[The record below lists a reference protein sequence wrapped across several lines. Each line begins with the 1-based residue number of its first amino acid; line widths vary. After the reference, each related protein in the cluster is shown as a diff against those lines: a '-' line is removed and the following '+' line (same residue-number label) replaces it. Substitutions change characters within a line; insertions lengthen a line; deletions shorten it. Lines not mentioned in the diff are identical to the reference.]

1 MNGIIVVNKEAGYT
15 SRDMVNKV
23 SKLLKQKRIGHT
35 GTLDPFATGVMVMC
49 MGDYTKLAELI
60 TGYEKEYEAEIELGT
75 STDSL
80 DLTGMIIEE
89 KETNVTAEQI
99 DYALKKMQKTYM
111 QEVPLYSAVHKDGK
125 RLYEYAREGK
135 EVSLPKKEVTIKK
148 IARISDVTY
157 ENNKTFFKIKVLVT
171 KGTYIRSLVKDIAK
185 ELGTV
190 GILIALNRTQQGEF
204 RIEESN
210 TLTDIQNKNY
220 QLVDIKRVLKNYPKV
235 IVSEELEYKIKNG
248 SLLNNQYENVPVL
261 FFNRQDELLAL
272 YKKYDKDPT
281 KIKPWKTFF

>member
-190 GILIALNRTQQGEF
+190 GILITLNRTQQGEF